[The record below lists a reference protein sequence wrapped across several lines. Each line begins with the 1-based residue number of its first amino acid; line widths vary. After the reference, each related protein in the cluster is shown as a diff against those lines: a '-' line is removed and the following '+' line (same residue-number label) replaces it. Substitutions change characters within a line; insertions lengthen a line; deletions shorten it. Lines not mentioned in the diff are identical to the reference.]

1 MKQIIDNPS
10 LHSSVRIVRDAMKHL
25 YVWCALVCIAPFTL
39 IAQDVEDVVL
49 TYSDTYVSPVQ
60 NNIKIPIL
68 SKQQRSSNNA
78 ITIVYKTNGLSEEV
92 TKCLEY
98 AIDIWKANIRSASS
112 IFLEVNMAD
121 LEEDI
126 RTDVHYTN
134 TSSGY
139 APLALSAYLK
149 QTDERPH
156 DIPDGIISINKGSD
170 WDYNVGENIVSDG
183 NNLTFGIM
191 RAIALTMGFGSSVRM
206 NENNAYY
213 FSCKRGYSLFDKLV
227 VDSNGQLLTS
237 ISVSGGR
244 PNAALKSYV
253 EASGKTFSVQ
263 LQNAVFPLQSPPF
276 SMDTPPFTYVDN
288 ANSLM
293 RGTLQSGSYILQV
306 DADTQAILN
315 GLGWNIERQAQLTII
330 SDDVPDTGLA
340 SAYEPHVFRIANTSY
355 SVSNPTWKF
364 SLPLADGSTQVK
376 TLADNNLSC
385 RIEAITD
392 ETPYKI
398 NINGDIEGTLSF
410 SCHINGKEVNATPFK
425 IFLELKPLIENAE
438 IVKIVDNSPYAS
450 YDAYYKVKYRGADKI
465 KVDVEEEYSSIIKS
479 CYIQEPCIA
488 VGVAD
493 HITSPYY
500 AWIDFSA
507 ENQYGKSTFTI
518 ELQPYGVVSNEYN
531 EYDSPRRPHSGI
543 DSGSVAERNECY
555 VVFDIYGNELTRLP
569 DIIDIKGLQYT
580 GFIII
585 RHFKNGSCIETNKM
599 LLR

>member
-1 MKQIIDNPS
+1 MKKIIDISS

-68 SKQQRSSNNA
+68 SKQQRSS
-78 ITIVYKTNGLSEEV
+78 KLSGQG
-92 TKCLEY
+92 
-98 AIDIWKANIRSASS
+98 S
-112 IFLEVNMAD
+112 
-121 LEEDI
+121 
-126 RTDVHYTN
+126 N
-134 TSSGY
+134 T
-139 APLALSAYLK
+139 
-149 QTDERPH
+149 
-156 DIPDGIISINKGSD
+156 
-170 WDYNVGENIVSDG
+170 
-183 NNLTFGIM
+183 
-191 RAIALTMGFGSSVRM
+191 
-206 NENNAYY
+206 
-213 FSCKRGYSLFDKLV
+213 
-227 VDSNGQLLTS
+227 
-237 ISVSGGR
+237 
-244 PNAALKSYV
+244 
-253 EASGKTFSVQ
+253 
-263 LQNAVFPLQSPPF
+263 
-276 SMDTPPFTYVDN
+276 
-288 ANSLM
+288 
-293 RGTLQSGSYILQV
+293 
-306 DADTQAILN
+306 
-315 GLGWNIERQAQLTII
+315 ERQAQLTII

-364 SLPLADGSTQVK
+364 SLPLADGSTQVN

-398 NINGDIEGTLSF
+398 NINGDIEGTLMF

-425 IFLELKPLIENAE
+425 VFLELKPLIENAE

-479 CYIQEPCIA
+479 CYIQEPYIA
-488 VGVAD
+488 EGVAD
-493 HITSPYY
+493 HITAPYY

-518 ELQPYGVVSNEYN
+518 ELQPYGVVSTEYN
-531 EYDSPRRPHSGI
+531 AEESHRRPHSGI
-543 DSGSVAERNECY
+543 DSGSVAESDECY
-555 VVFDIYGNELTRLP
+555 VIFDIYGNEMSRLT
-569 DIIDIKGLQYT
+569 DITDIKDLQYT

-585 RHFKNGSCIETNKM
+585 LHLKNGSCVETKKM